1 MREVNR
7 AIVPNFNCLFVGVSE
22 RVMRTEES
30 GSCGTLFR
38 GGRYG
43 EVRV

>member
-22 RVMRTEES
+22 RVMHVD
-30 GSCGTLFR
+30 LFPR
-38 GGRYG
+38 NFILPD
-43 EVRV
+43 VA